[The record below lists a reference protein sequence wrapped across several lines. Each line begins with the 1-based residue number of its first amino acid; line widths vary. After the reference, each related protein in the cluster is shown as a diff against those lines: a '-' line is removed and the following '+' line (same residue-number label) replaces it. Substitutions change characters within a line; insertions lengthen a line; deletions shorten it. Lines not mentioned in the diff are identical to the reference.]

1 MGALA
6 PPRAWLA
13 DKSQTKPQLEKVSN
27 SDEKSLV
34 VTAFKKS
41 FKNAAKVS
49 VLSVERV
56 ENIAMWQVGC
66 AIYLHGI
73 LFLLYVFCDG
83 YQFDDDASHLRA
95 WPCGRATQ
103 SRLRR

>member
-13 DKSQTKPQLEKVSN
+13 DKSQMKPQLEKVSN
-27 SDEKSLV
+27 SFEKSLV

-41 FKNAAKVS
+41 WSVKDAAKIS

-56 ENIAMWQVGC
+56 ENITMWQVGC
-66 AIYLHGI
+66 AICFWWRGFVSAVCVL
-73 LFLLYVFCDG
+73 
-83 YQFDDDASHLRA
+83 
-95 WPCGRATQ
+95 
-103 SRLRR
+103 